1 MARKKKR
8 KKKKNKVVRFHQHR
22 NKTQVFGKAHPVTRK
37 HSNSKT
43 QMAHDKT
50 VELNGG

>member
-1 MARKKKR
+1 M
-8 KKKKNKVVRFHQHR
+8 KKKKNRKKKAKAVVLHQHR
-22 NKTQVFGKAHPVTRK
+22 DKTQVFGKAHPVTRK